1 MSYLRGIAV
10 SHDLDELAVALGPR
24 ARRDE
29 PLARY
34 TAMRIGGPADLLIV
48 CESVDEVVGAVNL
61 ARSFGVPW
69 LLLGGGCNV
78 LVADAGVRGLVI
90 VNRAARIGFDGLAAR
105 AEAGAL
111 LAVLARESVERGL
124 AGLEWAAGLPGSVG
138 GAVVGNAGAFDGDVA
153 GVLRSAMVLGPDGE
167 IVEQPNEWFEFDY
180 RSSLIKRGAGSL
192 NTACDVTRSDDF
204 SRPVSRATEV
214 ATTDV
219 EGMGVTRSDDFSRL
233 VESRATEVATTD
245 VEGMGV
251 TRSDDFSRPV
261 SRATEV
267 ATTDVGS
274 GHVILAATFG
284 LRAGDAQAL
293 ATRVDEILEWRRT
306 RHPAGATMGSTFKNP
321 PGSHAGYLIEQA
333 GLRGYRIGGAQ
344 ISELH
349 GNFFMN
355 TGSATAADVLAL
367 IEHARAEVR
376 RQFGVELELEIEL
389 VGRD

>member
-204 SRPVSRATEV
+204 SRPVE
-214 ATTDV
+214 
-219 EGMGVTRSDDFSRL
+219 
-233 VESRATEVATTD
+233 
-245 VEGMGV
+245 
-251 TRSDDFSRPV
+251 